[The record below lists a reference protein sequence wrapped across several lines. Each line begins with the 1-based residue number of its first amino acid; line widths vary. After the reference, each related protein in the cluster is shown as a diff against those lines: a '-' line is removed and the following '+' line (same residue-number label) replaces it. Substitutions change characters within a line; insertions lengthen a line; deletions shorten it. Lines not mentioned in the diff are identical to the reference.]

1 MFLLFVEINESSFLL
16 FVCYS
21 LILYSASRASH
32 MAARDVLLGRN
43 RERRRKGSAGR
54 FVGEKQR
61 ERKGV
66 REVRDVFL
74 GGAKQREARRK
85 GRRGTFVFGKGYK
98 TLFMGKEGG
107 VAFCLS

>member
-1 MFLLFVEINESSFLL
+1 MNESSFLL
-16 FVCYS
+16 HIDYS
-21 LILYSASRASH
+21 LLLLILYSASRASH

-43 RERRRKGSAGR
+43 G
-54 FVGEKQR
+54 

-66 REVRDVFL
+66 KGVRDVC
-74 GGAKQREARRK
+74 
-85 GRRGTFVFGKGYK
+85 FGKGYK